1 MPFNAD
7 ARTAVPITN
16 DFNIPRLITAVILS
30 IGLAFHGYSKK
41 SLNINGAISALL
53 VGFTSFAVST
63 RFGIILILFY
73 YTSSKLTKLKEAV
86 KAKLED
92 EYVSGGQR
100 GCTQVL
106 ACSFLGTIVCILFYA
121 YVGEDCHVD
130 FTGDSSVTTMDFL
143 PFQVRRNHAAA
154 YLWSMYIAHYSCA
167 TADTWASEVGI
178 LSKERPRLIT
188 SLLLRDVPHGTNGGV
203 SILGTLASMAG
214 GAFIGFIFWILS
226 FPHSSDP
233 EGHHVQYPMILVGMF
248 CGFFGSLIDSILGAT
263 VQATYY
269 STDKKCIVK
278 KLKIVNGSVCMTGI
292 DRICGLDILSNEA
305 VNFLSTFLTMV
316 LSIWLGPAIFC
327 FCDSNQC
334 K

>member
-1 MPFNAD
+1 MYLKDDSQIAIPG
-7 ARTAVPITN
+7 V
-16 DFNIPRLITAVILS
+16 NIPRLITAVILS
-30 IGLAFHGYSKK
+30 FGLAFHGYSKK
-41 SLNINGAISALL
+41 SLNINGAMSALL
-53 VGFTSFAVST
+53 VGFTSFAVSI

-100 GCTQVL
+100 GCTQVF
-106 ACSFLGTIVCILFYA
+106 ACSLLGTIVCVLFYV
-121 YVGEDCHVD
+121 YVGDDCHVD
-130 FTGDSSVTTMDFL
+130 FTGNSSMTDLNFL
-143 PFQVRRNHAAA
+143 QFRVSKNQAAA

-167 TADTWASEVGI
+167 TADTWASELGI

-214 GAFIGFIFWILS
+214 GAFIGIIFWILS
-226 FPHSSDP
+226 FLDSSHPRDN
-233 EGHHVQYPMILVGMF
+233 HVQYPMILVGML

-269 STDKKCIVK
+269 SKDRKCIVK
-278 KLKIVNGSVCMTGI
+278 KLKIANGSICMTGI
-292 DRICGLDILSNEA
+292 DRICGVDILSNEA
-305 VNFLSTFLTMV
+305 VNFLSTFLTMA
-316 LSIWLGPAIFC
+316 LSIWLSPAVFC

-334 K
+334 I